1 MDTPT
6 YKRGQIEWALWRA
19 IMLGR
24 WSGGEPPAIF
34 KTRIKRLLDLDRE
47 LPIDGEVSAHA
58 FLSDEGGGSGF
69 ETQYAPFDV
78 FCLGVALDL
87 LDIGFKQGEIVLVMR
102 HLRTELARWFPRAL
116 ARPSLINRQN
126 NLAKSY
132 PDLPV
137 IARADRAPLADARI
151 FLLLNRVELTEVLSG
166 ASPSGKSQMPV
177 VLAPAICTGLSGLE
191 DELHKLMPL
200 HRRTI
205 IVIEIAAIAQAVAG
219 FLTKAPHIARGRPR
233 KQPA

>member
-1 MDTPT
+1 LDTPA

-34 KTRIKRLLDLDRE
+34 KTRIKRLLDLDRG
-47 LPIDGEVSAHA
+47 LPVDGEVAAHA
-58 FLSDEGGGSGF
+58 FLADDGGGSGF
-69 ETQYAPFDV
+69 EAQYAPFDV

-102 HLRTELARWFPRAL
+102 HVRTELARWFPRAL
-116 ARPSLINRQN
+116 ARPSLIDRQN
-126 NLAKSY
+126 HLAKSY

-137 IARADRAPLADARI
+137 IERPDRAPLADARI
-151 FLLLNRVELTEVLSG
+151 FLLLNRIELTEVLS
-166 ASPSGKSQMPV
+166 ASSGKGKSEKPV
-177 VLAPAICTGLSGLE
+177 VLAPVVCSGIAGLH
-191 DELHKLMPL
+191 DELNKLMPL

-205 IVIEIAAIAQAVAG
+205 IVIEIVALAQAIAG
-219 FLTKAPHIARGRPR
+219 FLTKAPLVARGRPR